1 MRCTAV
7 TDSDNGWNRAT
18 ERIRL
23 PADIYLCLEYLH
35 LGIRRNIRILSYFMK
50 GIKGTVLQNG
60 NCAPLLFEFVFTCF
74 YPYRVGRE
82 RFWYEYYRYRALKCC
97 TRVRSS
103 VIL

>member
-50 GIKGTVLQNG
+50 GIKGTKCFKMEIVRRCCLN
-60 NCAPLLFEFVFTCF
+60 LFLRAFIRIEWEENAFGTSITDI
-74 YPYRVGRE
+74 E
-82 RFWYEYYRYRALKCC
+82 R
-97 TRVRSS
+97 
-103 VIL
+103 